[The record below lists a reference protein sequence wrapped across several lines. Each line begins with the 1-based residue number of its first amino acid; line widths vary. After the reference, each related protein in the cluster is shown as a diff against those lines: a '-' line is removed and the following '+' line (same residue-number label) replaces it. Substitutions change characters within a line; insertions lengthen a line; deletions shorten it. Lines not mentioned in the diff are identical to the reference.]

1 MICRESSRED
11 EEDGARMIV
20 LVLVDGDPMIRE
32 FALRPLII
40 TTVDRR
46 GRIRWVLHIEKHEA
60 VCDLCGGLTALTK
73 KELMW
78 KTRGYAV
85 IVDGR
90 VAQVISEAYEGRF
103 WKWAYEK
110 LD

>member
-1 MICRESSRED
+1 
-11 EEDGARMIV
+11 MIV

-60 VCDLCGGLTALTK
+60 VCDLCGGLTAPY
-73 KELMW
+73 KE
-78 KTRGYAV
+78 RIGV
-85 IVDGR
+85 ED
-90 VAQVISEAYEGRF
+90 
-103 WKWAYEK
+103 
-110 LD
+110 